1 MSEQQANK
9 LKSRV
14 ICSAYLIV
22 ICDND
27 SNHILGVEVWSDPPW
42 KKSRSISH
50 RAFVAYECQGESF
63 AEARR
68 QILESLFRK
77 YSVNRW
83 AARYLTCKA
92 ATRKEIERAKT
103 DAAEYDRE
111 VFGDDEPT
119 GEDCQ

>member
-1 MSEQQANK
+1 MPEQPTT
-9 LKSRV
+9 KSRV
-14 ICSAYLIV
+14 IHSAYLVV

-42 KKSRSISH
+42 EKSRSISH
-50 RAFVAYECQGESF
+50 KAFVAYECQGETY
-63 AEARR
+63 AEARG

-92 ATRKEIERAKT
+92 ATREEIGRAKAA
-103 DAAEYDRE
+103 AAEYDKL

-119 GEDCQ
+119 GEDDQ